1 MEVSKLKAFVEGTSK
16 RLFEA
21 EHRRLDKI
29 VEALDRQNREIKGY
43 QVEGFLFQGKLY
55 IPGSARFT
63 NARGVSRQSL
73 SFTLQDKGNEMLTD
87 YNAIAHD
94 QKIIEQFLYK
104 TLYNCMDWQDIRDTV
119 PECLVEFWPELHKM
133 PRIHERAWLA
143 PKDER
148 YRREAEKLLPK
159 IQFYSVTYLMY

>member
-21 EHRRLDKI
+21 EHRRLDKV
-29 VEALDRQNREIKGY
+29 VELLDRENREIKNY
-43 QVEGFLFQGKLY
+43 QAEGFLFQGKLY
-55 IPGSARFT
+55 VPKSARYV
-63 NARGVSRQSL
+63 NGKGMSRQSL
-73 SFTLQDKGNEMLTD
+73 SFTLQEKGNKLLIDM
-87 YNAIAHD
+87 NAIEHD

-104 TLYNCMDWQDIRDTV
+104 TLYNCMTWQDIRDTV
-119 PECLVEFWPELHKM
+119 PECLVEFWPELAKM
-133 PRIHERAWLA
+133 PRFHEKGWLA

-148 YRREAEKLLPK
+148 YRREAEKVLPK